1 MNRIVP
7 ALVVLAA
14 LGGCASVPTVASGS
28 AQEFDTA
35 RVAAINRAAQ
45 AAGVQV
51 IWIHLPKKTATVVG
65 S

>member
-14 LGGCASVPTVASGS
+14 LEGCASVPTVASGP
-28 AQEFDTA
+28 AQDFDVA

-51 IWIHLPKKTATVVG
+51 IWIHLPKKATTVVG